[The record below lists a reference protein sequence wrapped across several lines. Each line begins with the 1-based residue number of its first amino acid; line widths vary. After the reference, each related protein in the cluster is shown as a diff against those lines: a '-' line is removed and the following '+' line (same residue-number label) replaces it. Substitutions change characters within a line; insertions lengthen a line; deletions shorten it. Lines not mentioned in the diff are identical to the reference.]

1 MYPKSDLDGNF
12 YKRLAKAVVKNLPP
26 MSDSVLEKFLENERL
41 KKYSRQ
47 IKMVEGFNREREN
60 G

>member
-1 MYPKSDLDGNF
+1 VKSDLDGNF
-12 YKRLAKAVVKNLPP
+12 YRKLAKAVVDNLPP
-26 MSDSVLEKFLENERL
+26 IPDSVLEKFLENERL